1 MSARLPWSRLIR
13 NLLHAPPAEAAP
25 HPPDDLVAA
34 LAAQM
39 AAGAQARLG
48 RSLAIREIDAGSCGG
63 CEAEIAALDAPP
75 YELERFGL
83 RFVDSPRQADLLLVS
98 GPVTRNMAEA
108 LRRAHACM
116 ARPAWVVAVGDC
128 AVDGGCFHTSPA
140 VEGGVGTVL
149 PVDLLIPGCP
159 PAPEQVLEGLLALLQ
174 AGGTAPAPPQPT
186 APQAAT
192 PWPPGQDA
200 EEPWQPDPPGQALP
214 PEEDLSP
221 EKDLSPGKDWLA
233 EDAAGEDRAEDPPG
247 MRPGGRDGPGS
258 HSG

>member
-1 MSARLPWSRLIR
+1 MSARLSWSRLIR
-13 NLLHAPPAEAAP
+13 NLLHAPPAEAP
-25 HPPDDLVAA
+25 PRPPDDLVAA
-34 LAAQM
+34 LAARM
-39 AAGAQARLG
+39 AAGARARLG

-159 PAPEQVLEGLLALLQ
+159 PAPEQVLEGLLALLR
-174 AGGTAPAPPQPT
+174 AGGAAPAPPP
-186 APQAAT
+186 
-192 PWPPGQDA
+192 
-200 EEPWQPDPPGQALP
+200 EKGQADAS
-214 PEEDLSP
+214 PEETGPVRPRTGDT
-221 EKDLSPGKDWLA
+221 ESPGSQ
-233 EDAAGEDRAEDPPG
+233 PG
-247 MRPGGRDGPGS
+247 
-258 HSG
+258 

>member
-1 MSARLPWSRLIR
+1 VSARLPWSRLIR
-13 NLLHAPPAEAAP
+13 NLLHAPPDEA
-25 HPPDDLVAA
+25 PPRPPADLVAA
-34 LAAQM
+34 LATQM
-39 AAGAQARLG
+39 AAGAHARLG

-174 AGGTAPAPPQPT
+174 AGGTAPAPPPA
-186 APQAAT
+186 APRAA
-192 PWPPGQDA
+192 PWPLAQGP
-200 EEPWQPDPPGQALP
+200 EEPWQPDPAGQATP
-214 PEEDLSP
+214 AEEDRP
-221 EKDLSPGKDWLA
+221 A
-233 EDAAGEDRAEDPPG
+233 EGASGEDEANPSG
-247 MRPGGRDGPGS
+247 MRPDGRDGPG
-258 HSG
+258 GRPG

>member
-13 NLLHAPPAEAAP
+13 NLLHAPPAEA
-25 HPPDDLVAA
+25 PPQPPGDLVAA

-39 AAGAQARLG
+39 ATGARARLG

-116 ARPAWVVAVGDC
+116 AQPAWVVAVGDC

-140 VEGGVGTVL
+140 VEGGVGAVL

-159 PAPEQVLEGLLALLQ
+159 PSPEQVLEGLLALLR
-174 AGGTAPAPPQPT
+174 AGGTGAAAPAMAPVGEVMAEESWLRDEPPPHDLPPQDSRLRDPSREAAQEIPPA
-186 APQAAT
+186 APPLEDEAD
-192 PWPPGQDA
+192 PDEGDA
-200 EEPWQPDPPGQALP
+200 RE
-214 PEEDLSP
+214 
-221 EKDLSPGKDWLA
+221 
-233 EDAAGEDRAEDPPG
+233 
-247 MRPGGRDGPGS
+247 GR
-258 HSG
+258 SG